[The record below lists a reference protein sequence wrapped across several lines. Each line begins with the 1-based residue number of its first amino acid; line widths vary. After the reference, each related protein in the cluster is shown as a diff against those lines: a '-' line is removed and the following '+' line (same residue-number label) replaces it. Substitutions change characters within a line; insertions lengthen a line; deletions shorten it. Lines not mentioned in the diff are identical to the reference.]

1 LRPRSLIGA
10 GCALLLLAP
19 ALAYSQ
25 ASGTFVAVD
34 DAWQANNQPGVTT
47 LRVTKGAKVEFSYP
61 SGASIHNVDFG
72 ETPRPDCPGVKNGT
86 QYDGTAPWKGTCTF
100 DKVGVYDF
108 VCSVH
113 RPNMKGRVIV
123 EEPAATP
130 TPTATSDPAPQP
142 GATATPT
149 PTPAPQAQQQRQTA
163 LAVRLARAQRG
174 TRVRGRVQVP
184 QAGSRLEVTV
194 KRGRVRAGRSVKTAA
209 AGMATFSVALN
220 AKARRALRSRGR
232 LDVRVTVALTPPG
245 GTKISRDQR
254 VRLRR

>member
-1 LRPRSLIGA
+1 V

-34 DAWQANNQPGVTT
+34 NAWQANGQPGVTT

-61 SGASIHNVDFG
+61 SGAGGHNVDFR
-72 ETPRPDCPGVKNGT
+72 PKVRPDCPGVRDET
-86 QYDGTAPWKGTCTF
+86 QYGMAPWSGTCTF
-100 DKVGVYDF
+100 DRAGTYDF
-108 VCSVH
+108 VCSIH
-113 RPNMKGRVIV
+113 PLEMKGRVIV

-130 TPTATSDPAPQP
+130 TPTTTSDPTPQP

-149 PTPAPQAQQQRQTA
+149 PTPAPQAQQQQHTA

-209 AGMATFSVALN
+209 AGTATFSVALN

-232 LDVRVTVALTPPG
+232 LDVTVTVALTPPG
-245 GTKISRDQR
+245 GAKISRAQR